1 MFSVMFILLFT
12 HMLIQATVRELE
24 ENPVPGAI
32 AGKLESIKEKT
43 GIRGRQ
49 VAELVGATPQT
60 VSRWQ
65 QGRVD
70 PQPSHLSRLLTLE
83 WLASELSEF
92 YEPGEARVWLFSRN
106 RLLHGATPA
115 QLIAEDRTDEVLA
128 VIEQLK
134 TGAYV

>member
-1 MFSVMFILLFT
+1 MT
-12 HMLIQATVRELE
+12 
-24 ENPVPGAI
+24 GAV
-32 AGKLESIKEKT
+32 AAKLESIKEKT
-43 GIRGRQ
+43 GIRGNQ
-49 VAELVGATPQT
+49 VAELVGTTPQT

-70 PQPSHLSRLLTLE
+70 PQPNHLNRLLTLE
-83 WLASELSEF
+83 WLASEISEF
-92 YEPGEARVWLFSRN
+92 YEPDDARVWLFSRN

-115 QLIAEDRTDEVLA
+115 QLIQEDRIDDVLA

>member
-1 MFSVMFILLFT
+1 M
-12 HMLIQATVRELE
+12 
-24 ENPVPGAI
+24 PGAV
-32 AGKLESIKEKT
+32 AVKLQSIKDKT
-43 GIRGRQ
+43 GIGGRQ

-70 PQPSHLSRLLTLE
+70 PQQAHLQRLLTLE
-83 WLASELSEF
+83 WLASELAEF
-92 YEPGEARVWLFSRN
+92 YEAGDAKVWLFSPN
-106 RLLHGATPA
+106 KLLRGATPA
-115 QLIAEDRTDEVLA
+115 QLIQQDKVDDVLA

>member
-1 MFSVMFILLFT
+1 MT
-12 HMLIQATVRELE
+12 
-24 ENPVPGAI
+24 GAV
-32 AGKLESIKEKT
+32 AAKLESIKEKT
-43 GIRGRQ
+43 GIRGNQ
-49 VAELVGATPQT
+49 VAELVGTTPQT

-70 PQPSHLSRLLTLE
+70 PQPNHLNRLLTLE
-83 WLASELSEF
+83 WLASEISEF
-92 YEPGEARVWLFSRN
+92 YEPDDAKVWLFSRN

-115 QLIAEDRTDEVLA
+115 QLIQEDKIDDVLA

>member
-1 MFSVMFILLFT
+1 M
-12 HMLIQATVRELE
+12 
-24 ENPVPGAI
+24 PGAV
-32 AGKLESIKEKT
+32 AAKLDSIKEKT

-70 PQPSHLSRLLTLE
+70 PRPSHLNRLLTLE
-83 WLASELSEF
+83 WLASEISEF
-92 YEPGEARVWLFSRN
+92 YEPGDAKLWLFSRN
-106 RLLHGATPA
+106 RGLHGSTPA
-115 QLIAEDRTDEVLA
+115 ELIQHDKIDEVLA